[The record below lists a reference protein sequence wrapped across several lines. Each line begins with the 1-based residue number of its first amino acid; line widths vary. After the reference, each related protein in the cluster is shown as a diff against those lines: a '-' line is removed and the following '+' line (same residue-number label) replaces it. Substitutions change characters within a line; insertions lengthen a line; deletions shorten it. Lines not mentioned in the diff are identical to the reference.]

1 MRKNRRKT
9 TVKRMKIIDTGLLQE
24 SLHLLHEQL
33 VLQDMPKTELVICG
47 GSALIAMGLVLR
59 TTRDVDIVALMRSGR
74 LESSSPLPDYI
85 IAAAHRVAEMLHL
98 PPDWLNNGPASQ
110 LTMGVPDGFADRL
123 HGVEIGELLHVYYID
138 RIDQIYFKTFAS
150 ADRGGYHIDDL
161 KQLNPT
167 EEELYA
173 AAQWCMSQDVS
184 EGFRY
189 ILKEMLT
196 KSGWSHVSDRI

>member
-1 MRKNRRKT
+1 M
-9 TVKRMKIIDTGLLQE
+9 
-24 SLHLLHEQL
+24 LHEQL
-33 VLQDMPKTELVICG
+33 VLQDMPNTELVICG

-59 TTRDVDIVALMRSGR
+59 TTRDVDVVALMRSGR

-85 IAAAHRVAEMLHL
+85 IVAAQRVAEMLHL

-110 LTMGVPDGFADRL
+110 FTMGLPDGFVDRL
-123 HGVEIGELLHVYYID
+123 HRVEIGELLHVYYIA

-150 ADRGGYHIDDL
+150 ADRGGYHINDL

-196 KSGWSHVSDRI
+196 KSGWGHVSDRI